1 LLSDIGPLTSPFPPR
16 RIGSGVLVPSN
27 VAGTACHTLSC
38 FVPVSLDRFDELP
51 RKSDAA
57 GSGSRSKEVVLIRN
71 RPFCRRG
78 EGRSFSQGESVMKRW
93 LFCCM
98 GVAVCGLTAV
108 SLSELSAADK
118 DKVTPIDEIMEKAH
132 KKGDGILPAIG
143 KELQGAKVNWDAVES
158 KTKDLLLLAG
168 DLGKNTP
175 PKGEKVSWDKLTK
188 AYVTNVEGL
197 QKAAES
203 KDVAKAKASQK
214 ALAGSCTAC
223 HSRHKG

>member
-1 LLSDIGPLTSPFPPR
+1 
-16 RIGSGVLVPSN
+16 
-27 VAGTACHTLSC
+27 
-38 FVPVSLDRFDELP
+38 
-51 RKSDAA
+51 
-57 GSGSRSKEVVLIRN
+57 
-71 RPFCRRG
+71 
-78 EGRSFSQGESVMKRW
+78 MKRW

-98 GVAVCGLTAV
+98 GVAVCGLVAV
-108 SLSELSAADK
+108 SLSDLSAADK
-118 DKVTPIDEIMEKAH
+118 DKVTPIEEIMEKAH

-214 ALAGSCTAC
+214 ALAGSCTGC